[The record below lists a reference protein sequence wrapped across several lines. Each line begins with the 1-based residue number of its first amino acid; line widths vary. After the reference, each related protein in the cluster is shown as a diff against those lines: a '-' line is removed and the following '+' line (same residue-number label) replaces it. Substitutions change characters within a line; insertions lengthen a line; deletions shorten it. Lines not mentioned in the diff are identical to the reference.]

1 MEGRGHS
8 VCFSPELERHMI
20 MKKILTNQRKRGHNV
35 ESSLS
40 HTQVESPKDWC
51 EEGVEDWES
60 ERQREK
66 KAMRKEKRH

>member
-1 MEGRGHS
+1 
-8 VCFSPELERHMI
+8 